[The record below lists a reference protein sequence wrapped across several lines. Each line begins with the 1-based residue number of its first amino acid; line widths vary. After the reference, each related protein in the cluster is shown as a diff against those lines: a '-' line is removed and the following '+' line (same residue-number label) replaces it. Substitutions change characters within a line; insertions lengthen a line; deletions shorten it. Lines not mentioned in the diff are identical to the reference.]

1 MIKFR
6 VKSVIRR
13 EKYMIV
19 NLKSKTKFHE
29 GKIDTYFWDNA
40 MSKKHFCSICLS
52 AEFVDSFF

>member
-6 VKSVIRR
+6 VKSVTLR

-29 GKIDTYFWDNA
+29 GKIDTYF
-40 MSKKHFCSICLS
+40 
-52 AEFVDSFF
+52 